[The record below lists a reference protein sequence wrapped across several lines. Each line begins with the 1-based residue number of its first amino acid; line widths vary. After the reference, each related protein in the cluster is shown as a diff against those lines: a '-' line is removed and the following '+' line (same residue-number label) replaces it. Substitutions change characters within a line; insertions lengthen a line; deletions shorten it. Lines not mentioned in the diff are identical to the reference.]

1 MSLDI
6 VIRGG
11 TIIDGTGKPGYIA
24 DLGIKA
30 DKIVAIGSIIEQA
43 DREIDASGKVVAP
56 GFVDPHT
63 HYDAQLSWDQ
73 QVTPSCWHGVTTTV
87 IGNCGVGIAPCRK
100 QDRPLAVT
108 DLVNVEAIPENVLNA
123 GIDWRWE
130 TFPEFMAATTSAG
143 TAINIGFLVPLSPLR
158 TFVMGE
164 AASDRAAN
172 STETDTIAG
181 LLDDAMK
188 AGAIGFSSS
197 QQPNHI
203 GHHGKPLASR
213 LTSVEEFARYADV
226 LKHSSRGAI
235 EIAVTQKL
243 AHLADNEFDLL
254 EMLLD
259 RSGRPVSWLTMLDL
273 NGAPG
278 AAFASLDKAAPLAE
292 KGCYA
297 QTVIRPF
304 LADADLHNP
313 FLFATLP
320 GWAPV
325 FNQTAEKQAEIFADP
340 AFRKQFKE
348 DMTGPGAMVGDWNLY
363 EIQNS
368 DHPELKPLIGKTVAE
383 IGELWGSDGCD
394 TLLDIAIKD
403 QVRTRFTVAV
413 ANSDDARLQQ
423 IICDERVRIGLADG
437 GAHVDMLGEAGYP
450 TYLLGYWV
458 RERQVMSMERAI
470 QRLTTEPAELF
481 GITDRGRLEPGL
493 SADVVVFD
501 PQTVGSDKRPH
512 LVNDLP
518 EQGVRMIAEARG
530 IEQVIVN
537 GTAIMVDGNMTN
549 ALPGRA
555 V

>member
-1 MSLDI
+1 
-6 VIRGG
+6 
-11 TIIDGTGKPGYIA
+11 
-24 DLGIKA
+24 
-30 DKIVAIGSIIEQA
+30 
-43 DREIDASGKVVAP
+43 
-56 GFVDPHT
+56 
-63 HYDAQLSWDQ
+63 
-73 QVTPSCWHGVTTTV
+73 
-87 IGNCGVGIAPCRK
+87 
-100 QDRPLAVT
+100 
-108 DLVNVEAIPENVLNA
+108 
-123 GIDWRWE
+123 
-130 TFPEFMAATTSAG
+130 
-143 TAINIGFLVPLSPLR
+143 
-158 TFVMGE
+158 MGE

-172 STETDTIAG
+172 GAEIDTIAG

-213 LTSVEEFARYADV
+213 LTSLEEFARYADV
-226 LKHSSRGAI
+226 LKNASRGAI

-259 RSGRPVSWLTMLDL
+259 RSGRPVSWLTLLDL

-278 AAFASLDKAAPLAE
+278 AAFASLDKSAPLVE

-325 FNQTAEKQAEIFADP
+325 FNQTAEKQAQIFADS

-348 DMTGPGAMVGDWNLY
+348 DMAGPGAMVGDWNLY

-368 DHPELKPLIGKTVAE
+368 DHPELKPLIGKTIAE

-403 QVRTRFTVAV
+403 QVKTRFTVAV

-481 GITDRGRLEPGL
+481 GISDRGRLEQGL
-493 SADVVVFD
+493 NADVVVFD

-512 LVNDLP
+512 LINDLP
-518 EQGVRMIAEARG
+518 EQGVRMVAEARG

-537 GTAIMVDGNMTN
+537 GTAIMIDGNMTD